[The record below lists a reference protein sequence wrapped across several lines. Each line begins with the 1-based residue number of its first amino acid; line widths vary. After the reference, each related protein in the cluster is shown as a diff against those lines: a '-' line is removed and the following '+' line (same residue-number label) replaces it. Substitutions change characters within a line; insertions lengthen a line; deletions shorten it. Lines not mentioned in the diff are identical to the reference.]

1 MLIKDLQPFQ
11 QWSNMKNI
19 DNRAKISENSD
30 EIFRSLVKSLKIK
43 FLHRMKRSVRMLSFK
58 IRNLTGL
65 EISNHEDFS
74 SRQHSEA
81 LTRRC
86 FMKKSPLIISKNS
99 QENTCVRVFF
109 NKVASL
115 TLLKIDSSTRAFLQI
130 LQHFEGHLLC
140 KTHTCG
146 GFWAFLKPQN
156 KWYNIVKIGI
166 YMVNLHLPWRK

>member
-1 MLIKDLQPFQ
+1 MRFPHALEKP
-11 QWSNMKNI
+11 
-19 DNRAKISENSD
+19 KITTAILRETSESWKM
-30 EIFRSLVKSLKIK
+30 ISL
-43 FLHRMKRSVRMLSFK
+43 
-58 IRNLTGL
+58 T
-65 EISNHEDFS
+65 SNHEDFS

-86 FMKKSPLIISKNS
+86 FIKKSPLIILKNS

-140 KTHTCG
+140 KTHTYG
-146 GFWAFLKPQN
+146 GFWAFLKPPN
-156 KWYNIVKIGI
+156 KWYNIAKIGV
-166 YMVNLHLPWRK
+166 YGVNLHLPWRK